1 MRGAALGLPSNVYPG
16 RSDGTHEGP
25 VSSGENTAVARTSRV
40 LLLLAAQPSQA
51 VRFDDIVPSK
61 FALLIGVA
69 PAEEQD
75 LTRVRYQS
83 LESTIIVDN
92 SPMAYMF
99 QPENAIDCIRCGGC
113 CVSFLA
119 RLSVPPRRVFPLLCA
134 V

>member
-1 MRGAALGLPSNVYPG
+1 ML
-16 RSDGTHEGP
+16 
-25 VSSGENTAVARTSRV
+25 
-40 LLLLAAQPSQA
+40 
-51 VRFDDIVPSK
+51 PSK
-61 FALLIGVA
+61 FALLTGVA

-113 CVSFLA
+113 CVPFLA
-119 RLSVPPRRVFPLLCA
+119 RPSVSPRVCFHHCCVLYERIAVCAFHIRVALQCFRARCYNRFGTEPSVPVQWVSVCKNIFLA
-134 V
+134 AA